1 MFLRNNS
8 NFKFL
13 KPYIIAEI
21 GSNFNQNINLAFK
34 LISSAKDS
42 GADAVKFQL
51 FNAKKMYP
59 NDKKMFSLFK
69 SIELNK
75 NWIPKLQKFSE
86 SIGVDFLISP
96 FDIDSAKT
104 LKKRNLAGYKV
115 ASSELTNI
123 KLINYLSSIK
133 KPLFVSTGMSD
144 LIDVKNA
151 IKVFKKYKNNKIV
164 LMQCGSMYPLPE
176 KYTNLRVLNTFKKF
190 KFQLGFSDHTKGT
203 FSAIVAVGLGAMV
216 FEKHFTLNKKSKGPD
231 HFFALEPSQ
240 FKKYVKDIYRAHLNL
255 GDKNKLMLPDEKKF
269 SRREG
274 AYYKIELPKGHKIKV
289 SDIIKKRPS
298 LGIRARDI
306 NMVVNKRL
314 KNTVKANSPIFFEDI
329 SKQ

>member
-1 MFLRNNS
+1 MFLKNNS

-21 GSNFNQNINLAFK
+21 GSNFNQSIDLAFK
-34 LISSAKDS
+34 LISSAKNA

-75 NWIPKLQKFSE
+75 NWIPKLKKFSE
-86 SIGVDFLISP
+86 SIGVDFLVSP

-104 LKKRNLAGYKV
+104 LKKNNLTGYKV
-115 ASSELTNI
+115 ASSELTNL
-123 KLINYLSSIK
+123 KMINYLSSIR

-144 LIDVKNA
+144 LIDIKNA
-151 IKVFKKYKNNKIV
+151 IKIFKKNKNNKIV

-176 KYTNLRVLNTFKKF
+176 KYANLSVLNTFKKF
-190 KFQLGFSDHTKGT
+190 NLQLGFSDHTKGT
-203 FSAIVAVGLGAMV
+203 FSATVAIGLGAMI
-216 FEKHFTLNKKSKGPD
+216 FEKHFTLSKKSKGPD
-231 HFFALEPSQ
+231 HFFAMEPSQ
-240 FKKYVKDIYRAHLNL
+240 FTRYVKNIHRAYLNL
-255 GDKNKLMLPDEKKF
+255 GDDEKLMLPDEKKF

-274 AYYKIELPKGHKIKV
+274 AYYKRELLKGHKIRAT
-289 SDIIKKRPS
+289 DIIKKRPS
-298 LGIRARDI
+298 LGIRARDVKIVI
-306 NMVVNKRL
+306 NKKL
-314 KNTVKANSPIFFEDI
+314 KSTVKANSPIFFKDVL
-329 SKQ
+329 K

>member
-1 MFLRNNS
+1 MFLKNHT

-21 GSNFNQNINLAFK
+21 GSNFNQSIDLAFK
-34 LISSAKDS
+34 LITSAKNA

-59 NDKKMFSLFK
+59 NDKKMFSLFN

-75 NWIPKLQKFSE
+75 NWIPKLKKFSE
-86 SIGVDFLISP
+86 SLGVDFLVSP

-104 LKKRNLAGYKV
+104 LKKNNLAGYKI

-123 KLINYLSSIK
+123 KMVNYLSSIK

-151 IKVFKKYKNNKIV
+151 LKILKKNKNNKIV

-176 KYTNLRVLNTFKKF
+176 KFTNLRVLDTFKKF
-190 KFQLGFSDHTKGT
+190 KLQLGFSDHTKGI
-203 FSAIVAVGLGAMV
+203 FSAIVAIGLGAMI
-216 FEKHFTLNKKSKGPD
+216 FEKHFTLSKNSKGPD

-240 FKKYVKDIYRAHLNL
+240 FKRYVKNIHRAFLNL
-255 GDKNKLMLPDEKKF
+255 GDDKKLMLPDEKKF

-274 AYYKIELPKGHKIKV
+274 AYYKRKLQKGHKIKV

-306 NMVVNKRL
+306 KMVINKKLR
-314 KNTVKANSPIFFEDI
+314 KTIKANSPIFLKDVL
-329 SKQ
+329 K